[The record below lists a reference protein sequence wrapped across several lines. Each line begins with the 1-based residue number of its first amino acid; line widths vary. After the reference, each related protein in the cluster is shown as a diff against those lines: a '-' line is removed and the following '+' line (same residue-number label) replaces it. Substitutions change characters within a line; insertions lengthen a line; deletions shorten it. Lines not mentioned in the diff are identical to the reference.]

1 MPSNT
6 LIADNDKTSSVLL
19 EIFIVIDLDAND
31 KKDVSLADVPPP
43 EGGEQ
48 EAGGCDAHGRTLT
61 GRGTSEA
68 PTSAVGAIV
77 RGSDRRTVTL
87 IMQCGGRPTVELMV

>member
-43 EGGEQ
+43 EGGEK

-61 GRGTSEA
+61 GIETSEA
-68 PTSAVGAIV
+68 PTSAVWAIV

-87 IMQCGGRPTVELMV
+87 IMQCGG